1 MNQCTIY
8 CLYIYPLAC
17 CPCVGPKGVRVG
29 ASGGLEHE
37 AILWTPFSNIRIGH
51 LEVGTPVMGL
61 QPGSTEHRIVTLGAC
76 ACVASGYMRRPLP
89 SFPPTHTPSRA
100 HTAAAVPTFHL
111 SLSSTGPFGHYH
123 CRRRTPTPLCVPVEA
138 SR

>member
-1 MNQCTIY
+1 M
-8 CLYIYPLAC
+8 
-17 CPCVGPKGVRVG
+17 RVG